1 MKTRKLLISSLLTL
15 AFAVPAAANAARTLT
30 AKQLYAQ
37 FQNPKD
43 DYRPFVRWWWNG
55 DAVEAG
61 ELIRELHVLK
71 EAGIGGVE
79 INPISMPSG
88 ADRHGHKT
96 LEWLSDEWI
105 EALRTVLVEARRIGM
120 ACDLI
125 IGSGWPFGAETLPRA
140 HRASVLLTAAI
151 ALKGGTHNEISQFD
165 IYKQIDPGVSVTN
178 HSRTPHLVSAYLT
191 PDSICSLSEAED
203 VLGKFNDGLITIDV
217 PKGKSAMLYAMVR
230 FDSFA
235 SVINGAP
242 GAAGP
247 ILDHMNAA
255 AVTNYL
261 EHMAAAIEAKIGPL
275 SQYLRSFFVDSMEL
289 EGTNWTLDFR
299 DEFLRRRGYDIS
311 PWLPFTM
318 FKVGRLGEVQDHKFG
333 AKKGD
338 KFQDEVNRARHD
350 FELTKAELLLERY
363 CKTFSQW
370 CGRQGVKSRSQAYGR
385 GFFLLEPSMYNDI
398 PEGESWTTNWLRHK
412 LGEEMGDED
421 YRRGRAY
428 TMIDKYVSSAAHL
441 QGKRLVSCEEMTN
454 TYLVF
459 NTPLELIKIGTD
471 MTAFSGITHSVWHGY
486 NYMPQDVE
494 FPGWVQYGSYYNEQN
509 TWFPYWRLLNDY
521 RARVSG
527 ILQNV
532 DMCTDIALLPANRD
546 LWTELG
552 VQTEPFPAKLNVP
565 YTSLIWEA
573 IHKNG
578 GGADYVTESIVE
590 AATVKGGKLC
600 YGAKSYGDIFLI
612 EVKGTTQATL
622 EKLLQFVKGG
632 GRVFCVGTYP
642 NRSLGLNDHER
653 RDAQLQATVEQL
665 KQYPDR
671 FVLLQK
677 PDDGKYLEWYTQVMN
692 KYNLP
697 HTLTISHPDRFL
709 LHNHYKADDNSDLF
723 LFANASL
730 SETKSTDIVVPAS
743 VANGKKAWLYDP
755 SDGRRY
761 TLRMDGRRLHLDI
774 GPAECFFV
782 VFNKLNDNAPTYK
795 PIPPSSEG
803 AVSPSHWTAS
813 LRHKREGW
821 TKVMEMDTLTDLK
834 NTEYVNF
841 MGEITYTTT
850 LNLTDGKLPKYLDL
864 GKVCEIADV
873 KVNGQSAGVKW
884 FGRKAMDVSRFV
896 KPGENTIEVKVTTL
910 MGNYMQTLKENKV
923 AQRFVIKRKHPL
935 RSMGLIGPVKLYR

>member
-1 MKTRKLLISSLLTL
+1 M
-15 AFAVPAAANAARTLT
+15 AANAAKTIT
-30 AKQLYAQ
+30 AKQLYTQ
-37 FQNPKD
+37 FQNPTG

-55 DAVEAG
+55 DAVEAD

-105 EALRTVLVEARRIGM
+105 EALRTVLVEAKRIGM
-120 ACDLI
+120 TCDLI
-125 IGSGWPFGAETLPRA
+125 VGSGWPFGAETLPA
-140 HRASVLLTAAI
+140 NERASVLLTAAI
-151 ALKGGTHNEISQFD
+151 TLNGGTHNEISQFD

-178 HSRTPHLVSAYLT
+178 HSRMPHLVSAYLT
-191 PDSICSLSEAED
+191 PDSINSFSEAED
-203 VLGKFNDGLITIDV
+203 VMGKFNDGLITIDV
-217 PKGKSAMLYAMVR
+217 PKGQKRILYAMVR

-247 ILDHMNAA
+247 ILDHMNAT
-255 AVTNYL
+255 AVRNYL
-261 EHMAAAIEAKIGPL
+261 DHMATTIEAKIGPL

-289 EGTNWTLDFR
+289 EGTNWTSDFR
-299 DEFLRRRGYDIS
+299 EEFLRRRGYDVF

-318 FKVGRLGEVQDHKFG
+318 FKVGRLGEVLDYKFG

-338 KFQDEVNRARHD
+338 KFKDEVNRVRYD

-363 CKTFSQW
+363 SKTFSQW
-370 CGRQGVKSRSQAYGR
+370 CKQQGVKSRSQAYGR
-385 GFFLLEPSMYNDI
+385 GFFLMEPSMYNDI
-398 PEGESWTTNWLRHK
+398 PEGESWTTNWLRHR

-421 YRRGRAY
+421 YRRGRGY

-471 MTAFSGITHSVWHGY
+471 MSAFSGITHSVWHGY

-509 TWFPYWRLLNDY
+509 TWFPYWRLLNEY
-521 RARVSG
+521 RARMSS

-532 DMCTDIALLPANRD
+532 DMCTDIAILPANCD

-552 VQTEPFPAKLNVP
+552 VQTEPFPSKLNVP
-565 YTSLIWEA
+565 YTSLVWEA

-578 GGADYVTESIVE
+578 GGADYVTESIIE

-600 YGAKSYGDIFLI
+600 YGPKSYSDIFLV
-612 EVKGTTQATL
+612 EVKGTTQKTL

-632 GRVFCVGTYP
+632 GRVFCIGTYP
-642 NRSLGLNDHER
+642 CRSLGLRNHEQ

-677 PDDGKYLEWYTQVMN
+677 PEDGKYLEWYTQVMN

-697 HTLTISHPDRFL
+697 HTLTISSPDRFL
-709 LHNHYKADDNSDLF
+709 LHNHYKADDKSDLF
-723 LFANASL
+723 MFANVSL
-730 SETKSTDIVVPAS
+730 TEAKATDVIVPSS
-743 VANGKKAWLYDP
+743 VSKGRKAWLYNP

-761 TLRMDGRRLHLDI
+761 ALQMDGQRLHLDI
-774 GPAECFFV
+774 APSECFFV
-782 VFNKLNDNAPTYK
+782 VFNRLNDHAPAYN
-795 PIPPSSEG
+795 PIPVSGVDSI
-803 AVSPSHWTAS
+803 SPSHWTAS
-813 LRHKREGW
+813 LHHKREGW

-841 MGEITYTTT
+841 MGDITYTTK
-850 LNLTDGKLPKYLDL
+850 LNLTAGRLPKYLNL

-873 KVNGQSAGVKW
+873 KVNGKSVGVKW
-884 FGRKAMDVSRFV
+884 FGRKVIDVAKFV

-910 MGNYMQTLKENKV
+910 MGNYMQTLKENKA

-935 RSMGLIGPVKLYR
+935 RSMGLLGPVKLYR